1 MKNTNTNTK
10 LNYLPNIQIIEEEIN
25 NININTINPID
36 FLSEEENMK
45 IIERIKD
52 GLRNINNPDRWLT
65 WEECDKKLREKYFI
79 NNV

>member
-1 MKNTNTNTK
+1 MKNTKTK
-10 LNYLPNIQIIEEEIN
+10 LIVLPNIQISEEELN
-25 NININTINPID
+25 NIDMINPID